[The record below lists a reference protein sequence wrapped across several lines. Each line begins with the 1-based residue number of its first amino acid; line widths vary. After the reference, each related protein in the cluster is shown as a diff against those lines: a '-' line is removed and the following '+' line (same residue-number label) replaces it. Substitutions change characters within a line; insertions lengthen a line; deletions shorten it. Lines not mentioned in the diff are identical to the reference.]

1 MKTTY
6 YYNQSGEVI
15 KTHNGEPRKVSAF
28 KKNADSAVRIDV
40 CEFIGYHYFARHFF
54 KVDGR
59 WVGEVFHTADGW
71 KRCVLVEKK
80 TLMHRDI
87 EKLSEEEADAI
98 LAEESARVLQ
108 DAREAILWCSP
119 KDEEDEDGRYWL
131 SAYSGAGV
139 YRLIV
144 QNGKIVGAINGG
156 LHGSRRVICSDDA
169 WVMALRNAIAE
180 RVEGEYQ
187 LLKADG
193 SGTHFYLRDAE
204 DAQYLHTESYHVPS
218 VNGGQHLNIE
228 VK

>member
-6 YYNQSGEVI
+6 YYNQTGEVI

-28 KKNADSAVRIDV
+28 KKNAESAVRIDI
-40 CEFIGYHYFARHFF
+40 CKFIGQYYLARHFF

-59 WVGEVFHTADGW
+59 WVGEIFHTADGW

-80 TLMHRDI
+80 TLIHR
-87 EKLSEEEADAI
+87 ETESVTQEEVYAI
-98 LAEESARVLQ
+98 LAEKSARVLQ
-108 DAREAILWCSP
+108 DARESIRWCDP
-119 KDEEDEDGRYWL
+119 KDAEDEDGRYWL

-144 QNGKIVGAINGG
+144 QHGKIVGAINGG

-169 WVMALRNAIAE
+169 WVMALRKAIAE
-180 RVEGEYQ
+180 LVEGEYQ

-193 SGTHFYLRDAE
+193 SGTHFYLRNAE
-204 DAQYLHTESYHVPS
+204 DAQYLHTDSYHVPS
-218 VNGGQHLNIE
+218 ANGGQHLNIE